1 MSNFDQDKIIN
12 SAFNESDIESWMLSD
27 AQAQAELAKMQ
38 AVKGA
43 LHSLSD
49 IPECQLSSERL
60 KLAIESSSI
69 TSRSPS
75 HGWLKW
81 LAPGLVA
88 ASAGIFLLN
97 SGVLSPA
104 IQPAPKNANENI
116 AVRPL
121 TIDESTVVASDTSD
135 AIQDT
140 SADLLLNVPPLK
152 DALSPPSTKSFSET
166 RPKKRR
172 VKKSNKS
179 PVAKA
184 PASTPSTKVVASNLA
199 TTMAFFIANTGGDQS
214 ARAAAPAVSA
224 DRADLPEESNIVV
237 VESEIQPNTNAARA
251 IERQND
257 DVVFGG

>member
-1 MSNFDQDKIIN
+1 MSNFDQDRIIN

-27 AQAQAELAKMQ
+27 AQAQAELTKMQ

-60 KLAIESSSI
+60 KLAIETSST
-69 TSRSPS
+69 TSRAPS
-75 HGWLKW
+75 YGWLKW

-97 SGVLSPA
+97 SGVLSPS
-104 IQPAPKNANENI
+104 IRPASKNANENI
-116 AVRPL
+116 AARPL
-121 TIDESTVVASDTSD
+121 TIDENTVVASDTSS
-135 AIQDT
+135 AIKES
-140 SADLLLNVPPLK
+140 SADLLLNAPPLE
-152 DALSPPSTKSFSET
+152 DALSPPSTKSVSET
-166 RPKKRR
+166 RPQKRR

-179 PVAKA
+179 PVSKA
-184 PASTPSTKVVASNLA
+184 PTSTPSTKVVASNLA
-199 TTMAFFIANTGGDQS
+199 TTMAFFIANTSGDQA

-224 DRADLPEESNIVV
+224 DRADLPEDSNIVV